1 MNPFQDEEWL
11 IPRGTGR
18 MAPED
23 LEQSFIAND
32 GLIVI
37 LVDDTLDA
45 GNERHQDCMKAFRKS
60 SGTESTRA

>member
-32 GLIVI
+32 CLIVI

-45 GNERHQDCMKAFRKS
+45 GNERHQD
-60 SGTESTRA
+60 

>member
-1 MNPFQDEEWL
+1 MNPLQDEQLL
-11 IPRGTGR
+11 IPRGTR
-18 MAPED
+18 KIAMED

-45 GNERHQDCMKAFRKS
+45 GNERH
-60 SGTESTRA
+60 